1 MTKIFTWRRVL
12 PPAVFLLAFALRAAF
27 LLQWFH
33 LPYIDSLCAD
43 AWANDQWVL
52 DILNGGLIRHSAFF
66 QSPFYPYFLAAFYK
80 VFGHDPRAVLWAQA
94 GIDSCSCVIL
104 MGAARRCF
112 GERAGVLTGL
122 AAAFYRP
129 FIFSAALLTKETF
142 VVFGASLFLLLS
154 LRAAEK
160 GRIRDYFF
168 CGLAAGCT
176 VLLRSNMALLIPAAL
191 LWFRLRP
198 TNPYGSGGLK
208 AGAALSLLAGAALA
222 ILPATLHNYAASRD
236 LVLVNSTGGFTFFLG
251 NNPEATGLATY
262 PAGVNSDPLLEESQS
277 ARLAEISSGR
287 ALKPSEASSFW
298 FRKGLRFIADRPL
311 RWLGLTG
318 LKFWLFW
325 NRYEISDNY
334 DIQFISRY
342 FKTILNWPLASFALV
357 GSLGAAG
364 LFLCRFRELSGLPL
378 LLFLAY
384 LSSILPFLISDR
396 YRLPGVVF
404 LLPMAAAAAERLAA
418 ALAKLEWRAVWK
430 LLLPALPLILLC
442 LSRAPISARS
452 DEAAGWGQLTAVYAG
467 RGDYQPALKA
477 FQRAVALAPESVNET
492 AIDSAAFSLRRLNR
506 PEEALAMYETGS
518 RIYPE
523 SAILYNNRA
532 TLLLQLGRTKEA
544 VELLERS
551 LENDPN
557 PGLQYK
563 NLFYA
568 CARSGLNEK
577 ALRYGSAALARFPGD
592 TELQRNVRELKRRTK
607 GSK

>member
-1 MTKIFTWRRVL
+1 M
-12 PPAVFLLAFALRAAF
+12 PPAVFLLAFVLRAAF

-43 AWANDQWVL
+43 AWANDQWAL
-52 DILNGGLIRHSAFF
+52 DILNGGLIRHRAFF

-80 VFGHDPRAVLWAQA
+80 LFGHEPRAVLWAQA
-94 GIDSCSCVIL
+94 GIDSVSCVIL
-104 MGAARRCF
+104 MSAARRCF
-112 GERAGVLTGL
+112 GERAGALTGL

-142 VVFGASLFLLLS
+142 VVFGASLFLSLC

-160 GRIRDYFF
+160 GRIRAYFF

-191 LWFRLRP
+191 LWFRLRRP
-198 TNPYGSGGLK
+198 EPDGSGGLK
-208 AGAALSLLAGAALA
+208 VGGALSLLAGAALA
-222 ILPATLHNYAASRD
+222 VLPATLHNFAASRD

-298 FRKGLRFIADRPL
+298 FRKGLRFIADQPL

-334 DIQFISRY
+334 DIQFIARH
-342 FKTILNWPLASFALV
+342 FTTILSWPLLSFALV
-357 GSLGAAG
+357 GSFGAAG
-364 LFLCRFRELSGLPL
+364 LFLCRFRQLSGLPL

-384 LSSILPFLISDR
+384 LFSILPFLISDR
-396 YRLPGVVF
+396 YRLPVVVF
-404 LLPMAAAAAERLAA
+404 LLPVAAAAAEHLAA
-418 ALAKLEWRAVWK
+418 ALAKFEWRAAWK
-430 LLLPALPLILLC
+430 LLLPASPLIFLC
-442 LSRAPISARS
+442 LSPAPINMRS
-452 DEAAGWGQLTAVYAG
+452 DEAAGWGQLAAVYAG
-467 RGDYQPALKA
+467 RGDFQPALQA
-477 FQRAVALAPESVNET
+477 FQKAVALSPESVNEA
-492 AIDSAAFSLRRLNR
+492 AIDSAAFSLGKLNR
-506 PEEALAMYETGS
+506 LEEALAMYEAGS

-532 TLLLQLGRTKEA
+532 ALLFQLGRAKEGVA
-544 VELLERS
+544 LLERS
-551 LENDPN
+551 LKADPD

-568 CARSGLNEK
+568 CARLGRDEK
-577 ALRYGSAALARFPGD
+577 AMRYGTAAAARFPGD
-592 TELQRNVRELKRRTK
+592 KELQHDLSELKRRTP

>member
-1 MTKIFTWRRVL
+1 M
-12 PPAVFLLAFALRAAF
+12 LAFALRTAF
-27 LLQWFH
+27 LLQWLR

-43 AWANDQWVL
+43 AWANDQWAL
-52 DILNGGLIRHSAFF
+52 DILNGGLIRHRAFF
-66 QSPFYPYFLAAFYK
+66 QSPFYAYFLAAFYK
-80 VFGHDPRAVLWAQA
+80 IFGHEPRAVFWVQA

-104 MGAARRCF
+104 MHAARRCF
-112 GERAGVLTGL
+112 DERAGALTGL

-160 GRIRDYFF
+160 GRIRDYFI

-191 LWFRLRP
+191 LWFRLRTP
-198 TNPYGSGGLK
+198 KPDGPGGLK

-222 ILPATLHNYAASRD
+222 VLPVTLHNFAASRD

-287 ALKPSEASSFW
+287 ALKPSGASSFW
-298 FRKGLRFIADRPL
+298 FRKGLRFIADQPL
-311 RWLGLTG
+311 RWLGLMG

-325 NRYEISDNY
+325 NRYEIPDNY
-334 DIQFISRY
+334 DIQFIARN
-342 FKTILNWPLASFALV
+342 FNTILNLPLVSFALV

-364 LFLCRFRELSGLPL
+364 LFLCRIREASGLPL

-404 LLPMAAAAAERLAA
+404 LLPLAAAAAERLAA
-418 ALAKLEWRAVWK
+418 ALRKMEWRAVVK
-430 LLLPALPLILLC
+430 LLLPASPLIFLC
-442 LSRAPISARS
+442 LSRAPINMRS
-452 DEAAGWGQLTAVYAG
+452 DEAAAWGQLAAVYAG
-467 RGDYQPALKA
+467 RGDFQPALQA
-477 FQRAVALAPESVNET
+477 FQKAVALAPESVNEA
-492 AIDSAAFSLRRLNR
+492 AIDSAAFSLRKLNR
-506 PEEALAMYETGS
+506 PEEALVMYEAGS

-532 TLLLQLGRTKEA
+532 TLLFQLGRTKEG
-544 VELLERS
+544 VGLLERS
-551 LENDPN
+551 LRVDPD

-568 CARSGLNEK
+568 CAKLGRSEK

-592 TELQRNVRELKRRTK
+592 TDLQHDVIELKRK
-607 GSK
+607 ALGSK